1 MKIYLDGEEISN
13 KISDWKLQSKS
24 NQLSV
29 IITYLSG
36 KKYHA
41 CYNRCEIEPTI
52 KMDGKYAILNNGNTV
67 SQIKNAT
74 FVGGKYILYQYDND
88 ENNCDKVYFKKKSD
102 ITITSGVDL
111 KTNTLYDYFNKIIEE
126 RLENSSPDNEK
137 IYASV
142 KRQSDSLSGY
152 SGTALYAYLTKKSV
166 KRELPKDLIFPF
178 GLNMSQLR
186 AIEAAFSSQI
196 SIIEGPPGTGK
207 TQTILNIIAN
217 ILLQKGNVAIISNNN
232 TAVENI
238 YEKMEKAE
246 LGYLVAKLGKDDNA
260 TEFFDNLILQ
270 NTPDLQLENNVGLAE
285 INELKNILEKLFT
298 AKLELAALQ
307 EKLTEFET
315 EKIYYENWLKENS
328 SDVNVPGKFTL
339 LNRGAKQIINFV
351 TFLQNI
357 PDGAISFWTKLILF
371 FKFRILDTKDIQIS
385 DNREIIIS
393 QLQYIYYE
401 KSIKETSTKIKK
413 LSSFLV
419 RNNYDITLKE
429 LTDKSML
436 YLKGFLSNAR
446 KDLDNCQP
454 FTQKHYKKNFDAFIK
469 RYPIIGSTS
478 FSIKRSLDRDFI
490 LDYLIIDEASQQDIV
505 PGFIPLGIA
514 KNVIVVGDSKQ
525 LPHISMK
532 TDIVCP
538 DEDYNCVKYSLL
550 DSLIRVFDGQIS
562 ITQLREHYRCHPKII
577 QFCNKQFYDNKL
589 IPIVNRSGGSPLH
602 LIVTAKGNHARKNHN
617 TRELESYIEI
627 EEKINEGISFDEETS
642 TGFIAP
648 FNDQVNKS
656 KDYLPEEYVQSTVHK
671 FQGKECDHIIFST
684 VLDKKRENIRKIDFV
699 DNPYLIN
706 VAVSRAKDKFTL
718 VTGQDVFKQNDK
730 SLAALVRYMRY
741 YADEEDI
748 FDNPVISSFDLLYT
762 EYDESLEAL
771 KKKLRYSDSKWK
783 SEQIVA
789 SHLRDIMCTSEFNSM
804 KFHRDVRLKQIV
816 SSNISLT
823 PEEAAFIKTRA
834 HCDFVISYKV
844 GNVSIVVI
852 EVDGSQHDEPIQQER
867 DRKKDGILEK
877 AGLPVLRLK
886 TETAHIEE
894 RIINFLRKSIHYKK

>member
-1 MKIYLDGEEISN
+1 MRIYLDGEDISN
-13 KISDWKLQSKS
+13 KISDWKLQSKN

-29 IITYLSG
+29 TIMYLSG
-36 KKYHA
+36 KYYHA
-41 CYNRCEIEPTI
+41 CYNRCEIKPTI
-52 KMDGKYAILNNGNTV
+52 KIDGKYAILNNGNTV

-74 FVGGKYILYQYDND
+74 LVGEKYVLYQYDND
-88 ENNCDKVYFKKKSD
+88 ENSCDKIYVKKKSD

-111 KTNTLYDYFNKIIEE
+111 KTNDLYDYFNKIIEE
-126 RLENSSPDNEK
+126 RLENSSPNNET

-142 KRQSDSLSGY
+142 KRQSDSLNGY
-152 SGTALYAYLTKKSV
+152 SGTALYAYLTKESV
-166 KRELPKDLIFPF
+166 KRELSKDLIFPF
-178 GLNMSQLR
+178 GLNMSQLS
-186 AIEAAFSSQI
+186 AVEAAFSSQI

-217 ILLQKGNVAIISNNN
+217 ILLQKGSVAIISNNN
-232 TAVENI
+232 TAVENV

-260 TEFFDNLILQ
+260 TEFFDNLISQ
-270 NTPDLQLENNVGLAE
+270 NTSGVQLENNVDPAE
-285 INELKNILEKLFT
+285 INELKNTLEKLFT
-298 AKLELAALQ
+298 VKLELAALQ
-307 EKLTEFET
+307 EELTEFET

-339 LNRGAKQIINFV
+339 LNRGAKQIIDFV

-357 PDGAISFWTKLILF
+357 PDGAVSFWIKLILL
-371 FKFRILDTKDIQIS
+371 FKFRVLDIKDIQIS

-413 LSSFLV
+413 LSSFLK

-429 LTDKSML
+429 LTDKSMQ
-436 YLKGFLSNAR
+436 YLKSFLSNTR
-446 KDLDNCQP
+446 KDLENCQP

-478 FSIKRSLDRDFI
+478 FSIKKSIGRDFI

-505 PGFIPLGIA
+505 PGFIPLGVA

-525 LPHISMK
+525 LPHIPTK

-550 DSLIRVFDGQIS
+550 DSLIRVFDGQIP

-589 IPIVNRSGGSPLH
+589 IPIVNSSSGSPLQ
-602 LIVTAKGNHARKNHN
+602 LIVTAKGNHARENHN
-617 TRELESYIEI
+617 IRELESYLEI
-627 EEKINEGISFDEETS
+627 EEKLNAGVSFDETTS

-656 KDYLPEEYVQSTVHK
+656 KDYLPEDYAQSTVHK

-684 VLDKKRENIRKIDFV
+684 VLDKKWENIRRIDFV
-699 DNPYLIN
+699 DNPHLIN
-706 VAVSRAKDKFTL
+706 VAVSRAKEKFTL
-718 VTGQDVFKQNDK
+718 ITGQDVFKQNDK
-730 SLAALVRYMRY
+730 SMAALVRYMRY
-741 YADEEDI
+741 YADEKDI
-748 FDNPVISSFDLLYT
+748 FDSPVVSSFDLLYT
-762 EYDESLEAL
+762 EYDKSLEAL
-771 KKKLRYSDSKWK
+771 KQKLLHSDSKWK

-789 SHLRDIMCTSEFNSM
+789 THLRDILSTNEFSSM
-804 KFHRDVRLKQIV
+804 KFHHDIRLKQIV
-816 SSNISLT
+816 SSVSSNINLT
-823 PEEAAFIKTRA
+823 PEEVAFIKTRA

-844 GNVSIVVI
+844 GNVSIAAI
-852 EVDGSQHDEPIQQER
+852 EVDGSQHDEPVQQER
-867 DRKKDGILEK
+867 DQKKDSILEK
-877 AGLPVLRLK
+877 AGLPILRLK
-886 TETAHIEE
+886 TDTAHIEE
-894 RIINFLRKSIHYKK
+894 RIINFLRKSTN